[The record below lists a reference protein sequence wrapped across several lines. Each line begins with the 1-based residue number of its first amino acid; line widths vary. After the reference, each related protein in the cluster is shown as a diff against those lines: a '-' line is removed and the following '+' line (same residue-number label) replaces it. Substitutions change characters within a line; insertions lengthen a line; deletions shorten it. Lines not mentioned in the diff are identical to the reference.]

1 MINEMNV
8 FKEIPGFYKIIPL
21 NVLRNT
27 PGVTFDNV
35 PTQAL
40 PRIDAID
47 RVIHESSA
55 ISPGS
60 VGDDKKSTLDPCEN

>member
-1 MINEMNV
+1 MLNEMSV
-8 FKEIPGFYKIIPL
+8 FKDIPGFYKIIPL
-21 NVLRNT
+21 NVFRNT

-55 ISPGS
+55 ISPCP
-60 VGDDKKSTLDPCEN
+60 VGDDKGVIYS

>member
-1 MINEMNV
+1 MINEMDV
-8 FKEIPGFYKIIPL
+8 FKEIPGFYKTIPL

-40 PRIDAID
+40 SRIDAID
-47 RVIHESSA
+47 RVVHESNA
-55 ISPGS
+55 ISPGP
-60 VGDDKKSTLDPCEN
+60 VGDNKGVIYS

>member
-1 MINEMNV
+1 MLNEMNV
-8 FKEIPGFYKIIPL
+8 FKEIPGFYRIIPL

-47 RVIHESSA
+47 RVIHKSSA
-55 ISPGS
+55 ISPGP
-60 VGDDKKSTLDPCEN
+60 VGDDKGVIYS